1 MDDLCEL
8 VKFSIENKKVEG
20 ILNAVAPDII
30 TNREFSKVSMQ
41 YSLITVTN

>member
-30 TNREFSKVSMQ
+30 TNREFSKVSKIN
-41 YSLITVTN
+41 LNIH